1 MLQDLRYAI
10 RTLLKSPVF
19 ALTAVFTLALGIGA
33 NTAIFGLIDAVMLR
47 NLPVPQ
53 PGQLVVFGD
62 TRAAGS
68 NGAPPEGSM
77 DLFSYPMF
85 RGLRQADRVFL
96 GLAAMKS
103 MGPHTYGRLQGRN
116 ERQGCDVELVSGNF
130 FSVLGVRPWL
140 GRLLMDDDDRAEG
153 ANPVLVAS
161 QSWWNRH
168 MAGQVFS
175 PDQTITLGTTTYTI
189 VGVAPPEFKGIRIG
203 NAPDFWIPLSMEAQ
217 ISPGWNGREDRL
229 FQAHYIFGRLKPGV
243 LPAAAAAETTAN
255 LRRIVQDYAGQQ
267 PTAEDAARIKTVRV
281 EVSSMANGLSRLRFQ
296 YATPLNI
303 LMAVVGVVLA
313 IACANIANLLIA
325 RGRVR
330 AREISLR
337 AALGASRW
345 RLIRQTLSE
354 SLLLAGSGGVLG
366 MLLGAWGSQLLLA
379 FVSNGHNPI
388 VMDVS
393 PSGHVLLFTLGVSVC
408 TALLF
413 GVLPA
418 VFGSRANPQDALRE
432 MGRGV
437 AGNSRNRLG
446 KALIVA
452 QISLSLV
459 LLAGGALFLQSLA
472 NLTNV
477 NMGFR
482 ADHLLQFGVD
492 SGAVGYKEDPT
503 LETLH
508 RNIEERVNAVP
519 GVKASSFSF
528 FTYNQGGWH
537 TSVQPQGVPVDR
549 VPKINV
555 SHNVVGSGY
564 FAAMGIPLL
573 AGRGFTSMDGGK
585 TPHVAIIN
593 ETMARTFFPDGP
605 ALGRHFKRGGD
616 DTDLEVVGISKDTR
630 HEGVSEQLQ
639 PSAYYPHPQHIQ
651 YLGNFVVRFE
661 GSPALIISAVRRAI
675 GEVDSNLPISGPTT
689 MEQELEWSMTSQ
701 RLIAR
706 LSAFFAG
713 LGVFLACLGIYGLM
727 TQAVIQRTAEIGI
740 RSALGAQARQ
750 VVWLILRENV
760 MLVGIGIAMGVPAVI
775 GITRL
780 VASELYGVRAND
792 PLPFL
797 IAAGILAAVA
807 TLAASVPAC
816 RAARIDPVQ
825 ALRGD

>member
-19 ALTAVFTLALGIGA
+19 ALTAIFTLALGIGA

-53 PGQLVVFGD
+53 PEQLVVFGD

-68 NGAPPEGSM
+68 NGGQPEGSM
-77 DLFSYPMF
+77 DLYSYPM
-85 RGLRQADRVFL
+85 LRDLRKADRVFS
-96 GLAAMKS
+96 GLAAMRS

-116 ERQGCDVELVSGNF
+116 ERQAFDVELVSGNF
-130 FSVLGVRPWL
+130 FSVLGVKPWL
-140 GRLLMDDDDRAEG
+140 GRLLMDEDDGAEG
-153 ANPVLVAS
+153 ANPVVVAS
-161 QSWWNRH
+161 QSWWTRH
-168 MAGQVFS
+168 MAGQVFA
-175 PDQTITLGTTTYTI
+175 PNQTITLGTTTYTI
-189 VGVAPPEFKGIRIG
+189 VGVAPPEFQGIRMG
-203 NAPDFWIPLSMEAQ
+203 DAPDFWMPLSMEAQ

-229 FQAHYIFGRLKPGV
+229 FQAHYLFGRLKPGV
-243 LPAAAAAETTAN
+243 LPAVASAETSVS

-281 EVSSMANGLSRLRFQ
+281 EVHSLATGLSRLRSR
-296 YATPLNI
+296 YSTPLNI

-313 IACANIANLLIA
+313 IACANIANLLMA
-325 RGRVR
+325 RSRVR

-354 SLLLAGSGGVLG
+354 SLLLAGLGGVLG
-366 MLLGAWGSQLLLA
+366 MLIGAWGSRLLLA

-418 VFGSRANPQDALRE
+418 LSGSRANPQDALRE

-459 LLAGGALFLQSLA
+459 LLAGGALFLKSLA
-472 NLTNV
+472 NLTSV
-477 NMGFR
+477 DMGFR

-492 SGAVGYKEDPT
+492 AGAIGYKEDAT
-503 LETLH
+503 LGALH
-508 RNIEERVNAVP
+508 RNIEDRVNAIP

-537 TSVQPQGVPVDR
+537 TSVQPQGVPADR
-549 VPKINV
+549 VPKTTV
-555 SHNVVGSGY
+555 SHNVVGPGY

-573 AGRGFTSMDGGK
+573 GGRGFSALDAEK
-585 TPHVAIIN
+585 TPHVAVIN

-605 ALGRHFKRGGD
+605 ALGRHFKRSGEEED
-616 DTDLEVVGISKDTR
+616 VEVVGISKDTR
-630 HEGVSEQLQ
+630 HEGISGQQ
-639 PSAYYPHPQHIQ
+639 RPSAYYPHPQHVQ
-651 YLGNFVVRFE
+651 YMGNFVVRFE
-661 GSPALIISAVRRAI
+661 GSPAPIISAVRRAI
-675 GEVDSNLPISGPTT
+675 GEVESNLPLSGPTT
-689 MEQELEWSMTSQ
+689 MEQELAWSMTSE

-727 TQAVIQRTAEIGI
+727 TQAVIQRTTEIGI
-740 RSALGAQARQ
+740 RSALGAQSRQ

-760 MLVGIGIAMGVPAVI
+760 MLVIIGIAIGIPAVI
-775 GITRL
+775 GATRL
-780 VASELYGVRAND
+780 VANQLYGVQAND
-792 PLPFL
+792 PVPFL
-797 IAAGILAAVA
+797 VASAVLAAVS
-807 TLAASVPAC
+807 TLAAGVPAC